1 MIELVV
7 DLFQSSAYK
16 NADGCYCI
24 GEAFPQFIQWSQM
37 NETSNRWKGYF
48 VKTPSKLFEVL
59 GSEHRNHDNLDE
71 LEESEASSDPGHYE

>member
-1 MIELVV
+1 MIKQKMIELVV

-37 NETSNRWKGYF
+37 NETSNRWKG
-48 VKTPSKLFEVL
+48 
-59 GSEHRNHDNLDE
+59 
-71 LEESEASSDPGHYE
+71 